1 MAITSVGDF
10 CEFFRAAWGIR
21 KRDMKLERTNS
32 SLQDLY
38 AEESARIQK
47 RFEETGDGKAAIR
60 DRTAL
65 IDLVVTELWNEVTT
79 ASGPIDGFCIAA
91 MGGYGRRG
99 LFPYSDIDLLFL
111 YEKEGNEEFLSK
123 KAIAPLSQ
131 ALWDL
136 HLRVSPTTRTLAE
149 CGKLYRNNIEFNISL
164 LDCRN
169 ICGDEKLF
177 ERLRTRVLPAMV
189 NREAETLMRELT
201 GLAHERHQKYG
212 QTIFHLEPNI
222 KDGPG
227 GLRDFQVAC
236 WLSQIAEMKHTREW
250 KDPVALLPI
259 ALRADAVKAIDFL
272 DAVRCYLHYQQGR
285 DLNVLTYELQSQAAA
300 SGIGLHGVNAASPNE
315 WMRSYFRHA
324 RAIYRL
330 TVLFDEVPRAKS
342 IWTRWWGQRR
352 SPLSTSDFKVQDDR
366 VSLRQPN
373 SVEDPKILFRLFELV
388 ARHNLKLTA
397 ETENEVEAA
406 LPRIQ
411 KWNSTAPDL
420 WEYIR
425 KILVL
430 PYAAPSLR
438 AMHRVG
444 LLDLLF
450 KEFKAI
456 DSLVIR
462 DYYHRYTVDEHS
474 LVTIENLHNLSAKSS
489 GMEHRFADILSSL
502 EHPELLYLSL
512 LFHDVGKG
520 MPNESHVDGSL
531 EAVATVFDRLRI
543 DSFGREVVIFLI
555 ANHLRMSATLMR
567 RDIFDPEAVHDFAK
581 TVGTIEQLKML
592 TLFTYAD
599 IKAVNPEALTSWK
612 AEMLWQLYAATENYL
627 NRSVDDQRMYLAGED
642 SQQLERLV
650 PKGEDAVEAERFR
663 NFLDGFPRRYLLT
676 HSAAEISAHYRMYRR
691 LGHSI
696 GEISITKRD
705 QYYELILVTKDRP
718 FLFEK
723 VVGTISSWGMN
734 ILKADACANRNGVV
748 LDSLRFS
755 DRFQTLDHNPS
766 EMGRLKQQLIAA
778 ISGELDVAALMKRKF
793 QPEKRPPKVS
803 VDTRVHMD
811 NDCSSHSTVVEIV
824 ALDRPGLLYDISS
837 TFAEHSFN
845 IEVGLIDTEGGTAT
859 DVFYVTQDGV
869 KLSSERQHELQMELQ
884 NRL

>member
-1 MAITSVGDF
+1 M
-10 CEFFRAAWGIR
+10 
-21 KRDMKLERTNS
+21 
-32 SLQDLY
+32 QDLY
-38 AEESARIQK
+38 SEESARIRK
-47 RFEETGDGKAAIR
+47 RFQETGDGKAAIR

-65 IDLVVTELWNEVTT
+65 IDSVVTELWNEVTT

-123 KAIAPLSQ
+123 KAIGPLSQ
-131 ALWDL
+131 SLWDL

-164 LDCRN
+164 LDCRY

-189 NREAETLMRELT
+189 NREAETLMQELT
-201 GLAHERHQKYG
+201 GLAHERHVKYG

-236 WLSQIAEMKHTREW
+236 WLSQIAEMKHSREW
-250 KDPVALLPI
+250 KDPVDLLPI
-259 ALRADAVKAIDFL
+259 PLRADAVKAIDFL

-300 SGIGLHGVNAASPNE
+300 SGIGLHGINAASPNE
-315 WMRSYFRHA
+315 WMRGYFRHA

-330 TVLFDEVPRAKS
+330 TVLFDEVPRAKTM
-342 IWTRWWGQRR
+342 WRRWLGPRR

-373 SVEDPKILFRLFELV
+373 SVEDPRILFRLFEMV

-406 LPRIQ
+406 LPKIQ
-411 KWNSTAPDL
+411 KWNSTSPDL

-444 LLDLLF
+444 VLDSLF

-474 LVTIENLHNLSAKSS
+474 LVTIENLHNLSTKST

-543 DSFGREVVIFLI
+543 DSFGREIVVFLI

-642 SQQLERLV
+642 SQQLERLI

-676 HSAAEISAHYRMYRR
+676 HSSAEISAHYRMYRR

-734 ILKADACANRNGVV
+734 ILKADACANRNGIA

-778 ISGELDVAALMKRKF
+778 ISGDLDVAALMKRKF

-803 VDTRVHMD
+803 VDTRIHMD

-859 DVFYVTQDGV
+859 DVFYVTQDGA

>member
-1 MAITSVGDF
+1 M
-10 CEFFRAAWGIR
+10 
-21 KRDMKLERTNS
+21 
-32 SLQDLY
+32 QDLY

-65 IDLVVTELWNEVTT
+65 IDSVVTELWNEVIS
-79 ASGPIDGFCIAA
+79 ASGPIEGFCIAA

-164 LDCRN
+164 LDCRY

-189 NREAETLMRELT
+189 NREAETLMQELT

-236 WLSQIAEMKHTREW
+236 WLSQIAEMKHSREW
-250 KDPVALLPI
+250 KDPVDLLPA

-300 SGIGLHGVNAASPNE
+300 RGIGLHGINAASPNE

-330 TVLFDEVPRAKS
+330 TVLFDEVPRAKTF
-342 IWTRWWGQRR
+342 WMRWWGTRR
-352 SPLSTSDFKVQDDR
+352 SPLSTSDFKVQDHR
-366 VSLRQPN
+366 VSLRQPG
-373 SVEDPKILFRLFELV
+373 SVEDPKILFRLFEMV

-397 ETENEVEAA
+397 EAENAVEAA

-411 KWNSTAPDL
+411 KWNAANPDL

-450 KEFKAI
+450 NEFRAI

-474 LVTIENLHNLSAKSS
+474 LVTIENLHNLSAKST
-489 GMEHRFADILSSL
+489 GMEHRFADILSTL

-543 DSFGREVVIFLI
+543 DSFGREIVIFLI

-581 TVGTIEQLKML
+581 TVGTIEHLKML

-627 NRSVDDQRMYLAGED
+627 NRSVDDQRMFLAGED
-642 SQQLERLV
+642 AQQLERLV
-650 PKGEDAVEAERFR
+650 PKGEDAVEADRFR

-676 HSAAEISAHYRMYRR
+676 HSSAEISAHYRMYRR

-696 GEISITKRD
+696 AEISITKRD

-734 ILKADACANRNGVV
+734 ILKADACANRNGIV

-766 EMGRLKQQLIAA
+766 EMGRLKQQLIGA

-803 VDTRVHMD
+803 VDTRIHMD
-811 NDCSSHSTVVEIV
+811 NECSSHSTVVEIV

-859 DVFYVTQDGV
+859 DVFYVTQEGA
-869 KLSSERQHELQMELQ
+869 KLSSARQHELQLELQ